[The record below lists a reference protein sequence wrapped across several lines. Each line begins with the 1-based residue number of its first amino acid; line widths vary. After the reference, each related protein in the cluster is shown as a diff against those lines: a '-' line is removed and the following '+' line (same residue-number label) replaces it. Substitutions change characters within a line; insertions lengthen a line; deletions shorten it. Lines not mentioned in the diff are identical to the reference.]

1 MKTVVFIEKNLI
13 FSWTQFLHY
22 AVFNVRVPRDVELFY
37 ITKLELICQQLF
49 SSFLTFVFS
58 LGAVVSDSFYI
69 LPNHSSFVNGFSYI
83 FYIFSSYSTIPDISP
98 FTPRIRSKPPVY
110 SPHKF
115 EKLSLSY
122 NHVDP
127 FKGGFPWLSLSSVHS
142 FYILPSCF
150 LFALWEKGN
159 YPKWIPFKW

>member
-37 ITKLELICQQLF
+37 ITKLERICQQLF

-69 LPNHSSFVNGFSYI
+69 LPNDTHIVNHQ
-83 FYIFSSYSTIPDISP
+83 FY
-98 FTPRIRSKPPVY
+98 
-110 SPHKF
+110 
-115 EKLSLSY
+115 
-122 NHVDP
+122 
-127 FKGGFPWLSLSSVHS
+127 
-142 FYILPSCF
+142 
-150 LFALWEKGN
+150 LF
-159 YPKWIPFKW
+159 